1 MLLGRRGLVVH
12 HEALRTVP
20 PAHRVRRRY
29 SMALAALSLLAAST
43 SHAAASRDT
52 LWRIVS
58 ECLEPAAPAYCS
70 RCPWPIEGACGG
82 EGGCLRSTEVWAE
95 SRDYVAIRD
104 IKMCGC
110 PAGFVHGL
118 ALPRGRVSGVEDA
131 HRPAG
136 LWAFAWQAARSRIMD
151 EEEIALVVNPARLRT
166 QDQLHVHLVRL
177 ARDARPRL
185 AARAPAKT
193 PALDDVWTVAA
204 RQAAAAGLV
213 DYGVLVARAEGGGG
227 FAVLVEAASPEYQY
241 TVATCR

>member
-1 MLLGRRGLVVH
+1 MLLGRREIVVH
-12 HEALRTVP
+12 RQALP
-20 PAHRVRRRY
+20 AIPSAHRVRRRCG
-29 SMALAALSLLAAST
+29 MALAALSLLAACA

-52 LWRIVS
+52 LWHIVS

-70 RCPWPIEGACGG
+70 RCQQPIEGACGG
-82 EGGCLRSTEVWAE
+82 EAGCLGSTEVWAE

-110 PAGFVHGL
+110 PASFVHGL
-118 ALPRGRVSGVEDA
+118 ALPRGRVTGVDDA

-136 LWAFAWQAARSRIMD
+136 LWAFAWQAARSRITE

-177 ARDARPRL
+177 APDARPRL

-193 PALDDVWTVAA
+193 PALDEVWTVAA
-204 RQAAAAGLV
+204 RQAAAAGLA
-213 DYGVLVARAEGGGG
+213 DYGVLVARSEAGAG
-227 FAVLVEAASPEYQY
+227 FLVLVEAASPEYQY
-241 TVATCR
+241 TAATCR